1 MEGDLGKQGEER
13 EWRRGRM
20 LEIVGRAFFL
30 ALMMLLPLLGV
41 TMLVGVVI
49 SILQA
54 ATQIQ
59 EMTLTFIPKLF
70 VTLLMIILAGPWIIR
85 TLVNFTL
92 EIFRSIPDFIG

>member
-1 MEGDLGKQGEER
+1 
-13 EWRRGRM
+13 M

-30 ALMMLLPLLGV
+30 ALLMLLPLLGV

-92 EIFRSIPDFIG
+92 EIFHNIPELIR

>member
-1 MEGDLGKQGEER
+1 M
-13 EWRRGRM
+13 
-20 LEIVGRAFFL
+20 GRAFFL

-41 TMLVGVVI
+41 TMLVGVII

-70 VTLLMIILAGPWIIR
+70 VTLLMVILAGPWIIR

-92 EIFRSIPDFIG
+92 EIFKNIPEFIR

>member
-1 MEGDLGKQGEER
+1 
-13 EWRRGRM
+13 M

-30 ALMMLLPLLGV
+30 ALIMLLPLLGV
-41 TMLVGVVI
+41 TMLVGVII

-70 VTLLMIILAGPWIIR
+70 VTLLMIILSGPWIIR

-92 EIFRSIPDFIG
+92 ELFRNIPEFIK

>member
-1 MEGDLGKQGEER
+1 
-13 EWRRGRM
+13 M

-30 ALMMLLPLLGV
+30 ALIMLLPLLGV
-41 TMLVGVVI
+41 TMLVGVII

-70 VTLLMIILAGPWIIR
+70 VTLLMIILSGPWIIR

-92 EIFRSIPDFIG
+92 EIFRNIPEFIK

>member
-1 MEGDLGKQGEER
+1 
-13 EWRRGRM
+13 M

-41 TMLVGVVI
+41 TMLVGVII

-92 EIFRSIPDFIG
+92 EIFRSLPEFIR